1 MAKRRIGFFYLHC
14 VNGEETLNIEENLL
28 SVIRFIGGQLNRT
41 KKKDISDDKF
51 CFLDR
56 YEYDEDRNLLKMLF
70 KSARHSYRAPLINRN
85 TVESR
90 ENPKTREEGE
100 QVKTHLLVKFINGEA
115 IVFLETGKSILTLKI
130 ICEYLNT
137 FVSVYNNNHR
147 REHINGTFDFDI
159 IPRDDFREVLDNMRR
174 VVFAEVYIDK
184 QILGSDSLNFS
195 NRLDYV
201 QEDIVI
207 GLKTKKNESIKHTIY
222 DMLDKMTGGR
232 NEIRRVRVKGK
243 MSDSTES
250 IIDTNFIIKKEFIDA
265 QQDDD
270 TGEYNTPYMFS
281 QLELLSNDF

>member
-100 QVKTHLLVKFINGEA
+100 QVKTHLLVKFINGDA

-159 IPRDDFREVLDNMRR
+159 IPRDDFREVLDNMINDGL
-174 VVFAEVYIDK
+174 YIQEEKPSLLRTFPLQSLQEQNPGRDR
-184 QILGSDSLNFS
+184 GSRF
-195 NRLDYV
+195 
-201 QEDIVI
+201 
-207 GLKTKKNESIKHTIY
+207 
-222 DMLDKMTGGR
+222 
-232 NEIRRVRVKGK
+232 
-243 MSDSTES
+243 
-250 IIDTNFIIKKEFIDA
+250 
-265 QQDDD
+265 
-270 TGEYNTPYMFS
+270 
-281 QLELLSNDF
+281 